1 MAGIYIHIPFCRQAC
16 SYCDFYFT
24 TQLRHRSQL
33 VEALCK
39 ELELQQNYFD
49 GLTIHTIY
57 FGGGT
62 PSVLTPQELGVIFKT
77 IKVINTIKIKEY
89 KRFLLILFRGF
100 FSSLLLELSNPT
112 ISIGFTL

>member
-1 MAGIYIHIPFCRQAC
+1 M
-16 SYCDFYFT
+16 
-24 TQLRHRSQL
+24 

-77 IKVINTIKIKEY
+77 IKACFSVAKNPEITLEANPDDLNPKKLFELRSQGIN
-89 KRFLLILFRGF
+89 RL
-100 FSSLLLELSNPT
+100 
-112 ISIGFTL
+112 SIGVQSFHGPTLKYLNRSHNELQDLNCLI